1 MNCDTDEHRHK
12 LFLCNQ
18 NQIWKCFNKTVG
30 PRDGRIRSYKQNYQR
45 KAFALKI
52 DLGEGSPGFYYSQL
66 WNKLGFGHSTYCLS
80 LFLRFVL
87 MREWD
92 ARLSLEDAGRRKSN
106 WVFLLSMFVLVKS
119 CLNEE
124 QGLEGGK
131 KSQRG
136 IRRVCVEEGPFS
148 LVTTAKSLTDKDC
161 KFLSSFG
168 GTRCLQGLSLCRKPQ
183 KAPKP
188 GRV

>member
-1 MNCDTDEHRHK
+1 MNRDIDEHRHK
-12 LFLCNQ
+12 LVLCNQ
-18 NQIWKCFNKTVG
+18 NQMRKCFTKTVS
-30 PRDGRIRSYKQNYQR
+30 PRDGRIRGYQQNYQR

-52 DLGEGSPGFYYSQL
+52 ELGKGSPGFYYSQL

-106 WVFLLSMFVLVKS
+106 WVFLLSMFILVKS

-131 KSQRG
+131 NLEGQF
-136 IRRVCVEEGPFS
+136 EEF
-148 LVTTAKSLTDKDC
+148 V
-161 KFLSSFG
+161 
-168 GTRCLQGLSLCRKPQ
+168 
-183 KAPKP
+183 
-188 GRV
+188 